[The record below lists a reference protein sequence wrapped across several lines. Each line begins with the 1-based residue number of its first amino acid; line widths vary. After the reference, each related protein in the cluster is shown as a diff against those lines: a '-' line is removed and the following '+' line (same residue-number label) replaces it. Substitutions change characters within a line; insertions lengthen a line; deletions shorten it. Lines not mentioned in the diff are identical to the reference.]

1 MRPGERFAYIRR
13 RIMNTVLYAV
23 RHGETE
29 WNSVEK
35 QQGHL
40 NSPLTENGIRQAQ
53 LLADGLAKRNIDV
66 LFSSDLGRA
75 LQTAEIIAKRLS
87 LDIYTDA
94 RLRERH
100 LGIMQSLT
108 RKEFEERYPAE
119 ALKFNSNDPDYVL
132 PGGES
137 SRQLF
142 NRCIACA
149 EEIAGNNAGKGIL
162 IVGHGGVLKS
172 FFHKATNTP
181 LAEPRRYSLFNAS
194 INSFSISNGQWRL
207 DTWGEIAHLQDMK
220 ALDDN

>member
-1 MRPGERFAYIRR
+1 MQMRNRPVQR
-13 RIMNTVLYAV
+13 RIMNTILYAV

-53 LLADGLAKRNIDV
+53 LLADGLAKKNIDI

-87 LDIYTDA
+87 LDIYTDS

-142 NRCIACA
+142 NRCIECA
-149 EEIAGNNAGKGIL
+149 EEIAGNNAGKNVL
-162 IVGHGGVLKS
+162 MVGHGGVLKS

-181 LAEPRRYSLFNAS
+181 LAEPRLYSLFNAS